1 MNKFIDSKIRNKD
14 QGSDLLRPQGRLAS
28 PHQMPDIFPVEALP
42 RDERPRRVGV
52 DGLPAL
58 EWGAPVVVC
67 ALPGVQPSA
76 EPTVLGVNSMLLKM
90 SELPEL
96 LTGIS
101 WWSSFKVSKIYIEN
115 SKYIVPGTTRPN
127 WRRSRDSPCVGGR

>member
-1 MNKFIDSKIRNKD
+1 
-14 QGSDLLRPQGRLAS
+14 
-28 PHQMPDIFPVEALP
+28 MPDVLPVEALP

-58 EWGAPVVVC
+58 ERGAPVVVG
-67 ALPGVQPSA
+67 ALPGVQPGA
-76 EPTVLGVNSMLLKM
+76 EPTVLGGVNSVLLEV

-96 LTGIS
+96 LTRIL
-101 WWSSFKVSKIYIEN
+101 WSSFKQSFNNIEN

-127 WRRSRDSPCVGGR
+127 WRRSRGSPCAGGR